1 MNEEIY
7 EKFSLYTELKTKDK
21 INFPKNYKNLYNILF
36 FKKKKSNIF
45 FFKSEAKYKVKI
57 DFKMNLTKLK
67 NLIIFNQEIPE
78 KDKVIYFFKNF
89 CVVKKYNNILDIN
102 EKIDLLIQKKNKEI
116 REDKKKIIIYDN
128 NIIKLGND
136 IILDL
141 KNNEFTIDQNTNS
154 YTNLIKGK
162 IIFSELYL
170 NNLYFLNHKVKK
182 TLLLT
187 TQNRIKIWKN
197 EFIKKNINFIIL
209 NDDLLNKNNNYNKDN
224 LYKNE
229 KNILEKYDIVVSYCY
244 NTDKQYIKNISWNNL
259 VLDIET
265 NFLKKN
271 NFDYSIK
278 HKNKYILVNRYYLLD
293 NYTNLLNLYFCNY
306 NTILLDT
313 DYLYNFI
320 EFYSKKNNKV
330 ISVKTRNLD
339 FNEKEKNKYDDYINK
354 FNNFYTKNNILFT
367 DDIFL
372 RKFCCYPQKN
382 LKINILNYKNISNDI
397 ELFNIR
403 GEYKKQIIKIV
414 SSIKITL
421 KNKKKNKCN
430 ICLNNINISNF
441 GITTCG
447 HYFCFSCIYK
457 CINYK
462 NECPTCRNKLSIDNI
477 YYIKIGNNLCL
488 DKKVMDFGILDNLGT
503 KVKKLISLIKK
514 LEKVVIFSNYLE
526 CLELL
531 KNNFKQLDIDYY
543 DSYENNTYKKDKSI
557 FLLNYDMDKSYFEN
571 KFTDINDIIFLDP
584 LYEKKENVMK
594 LKYKYIFDLFENKNI
609 NVYNLIMNNSI
620 EQDTFEK
627 NYKCMKSFC

>member
-7 EKFSLYTELKTKDK
+7 EKFSLDTELNTKDK
-21 INFPKNYKNLYNILF
+21 SNFPKNYKNLYNILF

-57 DFKMNLTKLK
+57 DFKINLTKLK
-67 NLIIFNQEIPE
+67 HLIIFNKEIPR
-78 KDKVIYFFKNF
+78 KDKVIYFFKNY
-89 CVVKKYNNILDIN
+89 CVFKKYNNILDIN
-102 EKIDLLIQKKNKEI
+102 QKIDLLIEKKTKSNIKNL
-116 REDKKKIIIYDN
+116 IIYDN

-141 KNNEFTIDQNTNS
+141 KNNKFMLDKNTNS
-154 YTNLIKGK
+154 YKKIIEGK

-170 NNLYFLNHKVKK
+170 NNLYFLNHKFKK

-187 TQNRIKIWKN
+187 TQNRIKIWQN
-197 EFIKKNINFIIL
+197 EFTKKNINFIIL
-209 NDDLLNKNNNYNKDN
+209 NDDLLNKNNNIKKN
-224 LYKNE
+224 LDISKN
-229 KNILEKYDIVVSYCY
+229 NILNKYDIVISYSY
-244 NTDKQYIKNISWNNL
+244 NTYKQYIKNMYWNNL
-259 VLDIET
+259 VLDIEN

-293 NYTNLLNLYFCNY
+293 NYTNLLNLFFSNY
-306 NTILLDT
+306 NNILLDT
-313 DYLYNFI
+313 NYLANFI
-320 EFYSKKNNKV
+320 EYYSEKNNKI
-330 ISVKTRNLD
+330 ISVKTRNFD
-339 FNEKEKNKYDDYINK
+339 FNEIEKNKYEDYINK
-354 FNNFYTKNNILFT
+354 FNNFYIKNNILFT

-372 RKFCCYPQKN
+372 RKFCCYPQQN

-462 NECPTCRNKLSIDNI
+462 NDCPTCRNKLSIDNI
-477 YYIKIGNNLCL
+477 YYIKIDNNSCL
-488 DKKVMDFGILDNLGT
+488 NKKVMDFGILDNLGT

-514 LEKVVIFSNYLE
+514 LKKIVIFSNYLE

-531 KNNFKQLDIDYY
+531 KNNFKQLNIVYY
-543 DSYENNTYKKDKSI
+543 DNYDNYDNYTHKENKSI
-557 FLLNYDMDKSYFEN
+557 FLLNYDMDNSYLEN

-620 EQDTFEK
+620 EKDTFEK
-627 NYKCMKSFC
+627 NYKCMKSLY